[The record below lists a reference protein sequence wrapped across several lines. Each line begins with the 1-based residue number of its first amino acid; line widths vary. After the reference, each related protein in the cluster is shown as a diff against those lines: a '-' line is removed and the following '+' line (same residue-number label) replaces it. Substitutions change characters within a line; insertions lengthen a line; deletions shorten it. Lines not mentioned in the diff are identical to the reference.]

1 MKNTL
6 TEQKKINE
14 LISKFFSRLIQ
25 KRSGK
30 TVDDMIKKNP
40 ELAKAVDGVNK
51 SIDSFNKAFRKKHGN
66 KFADKFDKDLD
77 NLLK

>member
-6 TEQKKINE
+6 TEQQKINE

-40 ELAKAVDGVNK
+40 ELSNAVDGVNK
-51 SIDSFNKAFRKKHGN
+51 SIDTFNKAFRKKHGS
-66 KFADKFDKDLD
+66 KFADKFDKSLQRM
-77 NLLK
+77 LK